1 MILPRK
7 KEYVTTSTERFN
19 CITKFAFATSIGHI
33 PGNPAKKNQ
42 DSYVL
47 VPNLM
52 GQLGMHL
59 FAVGDG
65 HGANGHFASQYIK
78 QKLPEHFTAQCNK
91 HDDLIASSNL

>member
-1 MILPRK
+1 
-7 KEYVTTSTERFN
+7 
-19 CITKFAFATSIGHI
+19 
-33 PGNPAKKNQ
+33 
-42 DSYVL
+42 
-47 VPNLM
+47 M

-78 QKLPEHFTAQCNK
+78 QKLPGKYNISQFSNSFDFYFTEHFTAQCNK